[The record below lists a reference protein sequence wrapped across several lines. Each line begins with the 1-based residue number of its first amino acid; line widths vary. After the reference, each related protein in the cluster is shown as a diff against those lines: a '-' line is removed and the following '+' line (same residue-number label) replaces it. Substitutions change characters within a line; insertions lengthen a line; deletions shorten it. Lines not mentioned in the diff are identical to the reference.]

1 LIFIHKNRYGIKHS
15 RTILGVFF
23 CILINSILLTSFSGC
38 HSVYRQG
45 AESISL
51 KLIQS
56 SDSIHVISRS
66 DESLDLKFSLREK
79 PHLIIPIN
87 RTIRNEKLHLSFSRL
102 KKIKQIRIHSGF
114 SGVPAREDDYF
125 PIPVG
130 RAGGL
135 RLDYNILL
143 PDGNYD
149 TLRIEFRGGSSNAG
163 AALSEVSLLPTNMA
177 DSALWVYALTIVVAV
192 YILLPGIL
200 LFPLFHRR
208 IESQG
213 SFQCL
218 LAAYSIFF
226 YMVGYLIWIVF
237 TRLNFEHADLLTL
250 IYFLFGVT
258 CIGYMNVYMD
268 RGVTLFNRLRSA
280 RADMIIYVIV
290 LLAMSFLIT
299 RGSNLPMENT
309 WYSTISGPKTYNAF
323 RAHDAVFQYVNGFAI
338 SNGEPFEKYYSR
350 RRLIYGVEDREIL
363 PGTLYAVFRSTFRHV
378 SSRIADS
385 YLIYTIFG
393 TGLNLL
399 ILFPVLAFCRR
410 YVGNQNSALFI
421 LAFSLNGF
429 VMINY
434 YLAWFKM
441 AGGAFFLCGLY
452 TLMQARTNLQWGTSG
467 MLFGI
472 GTNMHA
478 GSALGIPFFFIWAV
492 VNRVIDASG
501 ARFRSLI
508 APCVLI
514 LAFVFLNLPWAIIKH
529 HYLRDNNALIKVHFL
544 NGVSHPGGLVKSIEL
559 FFEKVPLPEQLG
571 PRFER
576 LRNSFRLDEIKKLIE
591 TSRKKSL
598 SRFCLLWNQ
607 YEFRFVAFSFYALL
621 FLLLFMSVINKINLH
636 HFNNPS
642 ETAVSG
648 FPKMAII
655 LIGLSAIT
663 IVSIILLSYGS
674 HAPDLNYHLPMGV
687 TILAYSLLLGF
698 IFNCKGF
705 IRLIPI
711 IYFAFSSYRL
721 FSVY

>member
-1 LIFIHKNRYGIKHS
+1 MYGISCS
-15 RTILGVFF
+15 RTISGVLF
-23 CILINSILLTSFSGC
+23 CILLNSLLLISISGC
-38 HSVYRQG
+38 HSDFRQG

-51 KLIQS
+51 KLLQPG
-56 SDSIHVISRS
+56 DSIHFISQS
-66 DESLDLKFSLREK
+66 DESLDLKFSLRDRPYLIVPIKK
-79 PHLIIPIN
+79 P
-87 RTIRNEKLHLSFSRL
+87 IRNEKLHLSFSKL
-102 KKIKQIRIHSGF
+102 KKIKQIIVRPGI
-114 SGVPAREDDYF
+114 SGVPAREDDF
-125 PIPVG
+125 IHIPVG

-149 TLRIEFRGGSSNAG
+149 TLRIEFRGGSSNAE
-163 AALSEVSLLPTNMA
+163 AALSEVSLLPTSVA
-177 DSALWVYALTIVVAV
+177 DSALWVYALTIVVAA

-208 IESQG
+208 IENQD
-213 SFQCL
+213 SFQCF

-226 YMVGYLIWIVF
+226 YMVGYLIWIVC
-237 TRLNFEHADLLTL
+237 TRLNFEHADLITL
-250 IYFLFGVT
+250 IYIMFGVT
-258 CIGYMNVYMD
+258 CIGYMHFYMD
-268 RGVTLFNRLRSA
+268 RGVTLFNRLRNA
-280 RADMIIYVIV
+280 RADIIIYVIV

-299 RGSNLPMENT
+299 SRSNLPMENT

-338 SNGEPFEKYYSR
+338 SNDEPFKKYYGRS
-350 RRLIYGVEDREIL
+350 RLIYGVEDREIL
-363 PGTLYAVFRSTFRHV
+363 PGTLYAVFRSTFRNV

-385 YLIYTIFG
+385 FLIYTIFS

-399 ILFPVLAFCRR
+399 IIFPVLSFCRR

-514 LAFVFLNLPWAIIKH
+514 LAFVFLNLPWATIKH

-559 FFEKVPLPEQLG
+559 FFEKVPLSEQWG
-571 PRFER
+571 PRFKR
-576 LRNSFRLDEIKKLIE
+576 LRNSFRLDEVKKLIE
-591 TSRKKSL
+591 TSRKKPFSHL
-598 SRFCLLWNQ
+598 CLLWNQ
-607 YEFRFVAFSFYALL
+607 YEFRFVVFSFYPLLILL
-621 FLLLFMSVINKINLH
+621 FIMSFINKIKTH
-636 HFNNPS
+636 HINSPS
-642 ETAVSG
+642 ETVVSV
-648 FPKMAII
+648 FPQMALI

-698 IFNCKGF
+698 IFNFKGF
-705 IRLIPI
+705 IHMIPI